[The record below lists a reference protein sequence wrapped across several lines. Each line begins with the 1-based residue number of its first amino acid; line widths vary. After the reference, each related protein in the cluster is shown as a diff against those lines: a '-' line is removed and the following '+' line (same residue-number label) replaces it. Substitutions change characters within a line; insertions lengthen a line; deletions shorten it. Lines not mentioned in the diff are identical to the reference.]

1 VPPRRLCH
9 SSLRKNIREAAL
21 GFRYRK
27 SVRIVPGVRL
37 NLSKSG
43 TSLSVGRRGFT
54 TNFSKRGRRTTIS
67 LPGTGLS
74 YTTSSPAGSGG
85 RTGFPVSGIAGLL
98 FLIFVLAAVVSAIFR

>member
-1 VPPRRLCH
+1 M
-9 SSLRKNIREAAL
+9 

-27 SVRIVPGVRL
+27 SVRLIPGVRL

-43 TSLSVGRRGFT
+43 TSVSVGGRGLT

-74 YTTSSPAGSGG
+74 YTTSTSAGSGG
-85 RTGFPVSGIAGLL
+85 RTGFPASGIAGLL
-98 FLIFVLAAVVSAIFR
+98 FLIFVLAAVISAIFR